1 MLKYFR
7 QCSTVLSGFHTHIQL
22 AACSSEQGCGCVP
35 SGFQKWLLC
44 LAWLYAG
51 SLKASF
57 LTASWHQAHVCS
69 GAASVQKHPNIRT
82 NWNKP
87 GVVEELEP
95 SPVRSAR
102 PRVSTQ
108 SPRVTSLWHRI
119 TESNMLHSLTCVID
133 GPNPNTHTHRAWL
146 DHLICTILPLLSLS
160 LSLSLPPP
168 LMSSLAPLLMAR
180 WKDGGSQ
187 GGAGLGG
194 DWNLR
199 GMVSSLLTGSICK
212 TFPTLLPDTDD
223 SPEHHHD
230 R

>member
-44 LAWLYAG
+44 LAWLCAG

-160 LSLSLPPP
+160 LSFSAPTSHELISTSADGEMEGWRESGWGGFGGWLKPPGDGLLPP
-168 LMSSLAPLLMAR
+168 
-180 WKDGGSQ
+180 
-187 GGAGLGG
+187 
-194 DWNLR
+194 
-199 GMVSSLLTGSICK
+199 
-212 TFPTLLPDTDD
+212 
-223 SPEHHHD
+223 D
-230 R
+230 RQHL

>member
-7 QCSTVLSGFHTHIQL
+7 QRSTVLSGFHTHIQL

-44 LAWLYAG
+44 LAWLCAG

-95 SPVRSAR
+95 SPVRPAR

-119 TESNMLHSLTCVID
+119 TESNMLHSLTRVID

-160 LSLSLPPP
+160 FSAPTSPELISTSADGEMEGWRESGWGGFGGWLKPPGDGLLPP
-168 LMSSLAPLLMAR
+168 
-180 WKDGGSQ
+180 
-187 GGAGLGG
+187 
-194 DWNLR
+194 
-199 GMVSSLLTGSICK
+199 
-212 TFPTLLPDTDD
+212 
-223 SPEHHHD
+223 D
-230 R
+230 RQHL